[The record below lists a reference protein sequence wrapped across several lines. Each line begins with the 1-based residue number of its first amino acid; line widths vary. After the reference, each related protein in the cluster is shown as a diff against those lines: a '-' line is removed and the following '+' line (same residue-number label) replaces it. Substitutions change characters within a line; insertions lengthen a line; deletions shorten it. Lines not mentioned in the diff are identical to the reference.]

1 MFLNHICLMSEIL
14 TTKATVTK
22 VSISTCLMIMVIHP
36 SRLWI
41 GNKEEK
47 TGIIKGNCCL

>member
-1 MFLNHICLMSEIL
+1 MFLNHICLMPEIL
-14 TTKATVTK
+14 TTKATVIK
-22 VSISTCLMIMVIHP
+22 VSISICLVTMVIHP